1 MTFKSGKLIP
11 VLLCCAVAGLM
22 SLLQTLTHRDENF
35 LFARRLEWMTY
46 DWRVREATN
55 SPYACAPN
63 LGFVFINDE
72 TIQRVRHRGAIR
84 ETIGSDGKVDGALE
98 VM

>member
-1 MTFKSGKLIP
+1 MKLQPLKQPPAFIAA
-11 VLLCCAVAGLM
+11 VVILLVSIAAISRL
-22 SLLQTLTHRDENF
+22 DFFE
-35 LFARRLEWMTY
+35 RLERMTY

-72 TIQRVRHRGAIR
+72 TIQRVRYRPLTG
-84 ETIGSDGKVDGALE
+84 GSGR
-98 VM
+98 